1 MHNPLGEGKMAS
13 MPTTVNARGV
23 LLSSFRN
30 GDKAQGAAGGGGV
43 GGGGIS
49 FESFNEGGGAL
60 GGGSLALPSR
70 SLDAESVGSRGS
82 RASSGSSRR
91 SRGSRAEDE
100 GATNLRGNATVL
112 VVRLKGQV
120 HSLETCNRLLGRGPL
135 LGVIDSFFV
144 PPLPGFIAPLPL
156 DVAQPLAAAYTPSK
170 LGALE
175 IERARHAEVR
185 NMCEE
190 VAFDLFRSLLGAFP
204 VTEYTRQVMGMR
216 PAAEAREPAQ
226 VPRVASTVGIFFRE
240 FSPASGGE
248 GSVVRESAGEE
259 AGEETVADAE
269 ESGLGRVETLPLL
282 LLPQRPIDSG
292 ADLASSSLS
301 PSKRQR
307 EEERKRKELLMD
319 AAATA
324 ALGDADF
331 VDLAN
336 DILRNTFF
344 NLLSEAAA
352 DEFSITSEPLKF
364 MMRSPLNKKN

>member
-1 MHNPLGEGKMAS
+1 

-30 GDKAQGAAGGGGV
+30 GEKMQGGGGGGGGGGV

-49 FESFNEGGGAL
+49 FESFNEGGTA
-60 GGGSLALPSR
+60 GGGSMALPPSR

-91 SRGSRAEDE
+91 SRGSRGEDE
-100 GATNLRGNATVL
+100 SANNLRGNSTVL

-120 HSLETCNRLLGRGPL
+120 HGLETCNRLLGRGPL
-135 LGVIDSFFV
+135 LGVIDSFLV
-144 PPLPGFIAPLPL
+144 PPMPAFIAPLPL
-156 DVAQPLAAAYTPSK
+156 DVARPPAAAYAPSK
-170 LGALE
+170 LTSLE

-185 NMCEE
+185 NVCEE

-216 PAAEAREPAQ
+216 PAAAAKEPAP

-240 FSPASGGE
+240 LSASGGE
-248 GSVVRESAGEE
+248 EGVAGAERVEEVDGDVAGIVPEEE
-259 AGEETVADAE
+259 AQAAGTE
-269 ESGLGRVETLPLL
+269 RVETLPLL
-282 LLPQRPIDSG
+282 LLPQRAVG
-292 ADLASSSLS
+292 EGVDLASSLSS
-301 PSKRQR
+301 PSRRQR

-331 VDLAN
+331 VDLASE
-336 DILRNTFF
+336 ILRNTFF

-352 DEFSITSEPLKF
+352 DEFSIFSEPLKF
-364 MMRSPLNKKN
+364 MMRSP